1 MLFKLTTFTTWH
13 IDWAHG
19 ATGRRYTPTTAGSL
33 LGYSGCIVRSMSA
46 ILGYTRSVAVDKS
59 LITCRQ
65 GTYTIYNLCW
75 NLTICYICWCSEY
88 HRYCKK
94 YTFHS
99 RWRAEYIF
107 PGDHDTTAPWVKWE
121 KAGHL
126 LKKRRKLH
134 FGICC
139 GAICESSI
147 YLIVKCNV
155 NFVTPHDV
163 VVSDQRSFWNQRKV
177 LLRNSSFMLMV

>member
-1 MLFKLTTFTTWH
+1 MKARWQEVPFLYFHTSLNEISFGQIIQSLQVIAFRYHATTDVH
-13 IDWAHG
+13 
-19 ATGRRYTPTTAGSL
+19 
-33 LGYSGCIVRSMSA
+33 
-46 ILGYTRSVAVDKS
+46 
-59 LITCRQ
+59 
-65 GTYTIYNLCW
+65 
-75 NLTICYICWCSEY
+75 YICWCSEY

-107 PGDHDTTAPWVKWE
+107 PGDHDIIALCDNWE
-121 KAGHL
+121 KHGQL
-126 LKKRRKLH
+126 MKKRRKLH
-134 FGICC
+134 FGICY

-177 LLRNSSFMLMV
+177 LLRNGSFMLMV